1 MLNIVGVTQ
10 IYHVSHFS
18 TADID
23 RAVISVQFTEITKL
37 TSVYLTGKH
46 TCRGIIPGMDEP
58 MVAESFPFLLSESHT
73 YWQHIVITY
82 EETLN
87 RRL

>member
-37 TSVYLTGKH
+37 TSVYLTG
-46 TCRGIIPGMDEP
+46 
-58 MVAESFPFLLSESHT
+58 
-73 YWQHIVITY
+73 
-82 EETLN
+82 ETHLQGN
-87 RRL
+87 NSGNGRTDGG